1 MKKRNEKKRNEKKKY
16 LLSTV
21 LVASVLFSSVVPVH
35 AEIKLGELGEETNQ
49 IAAPA
54 AGVTYSA
61 DVIALDDLGI
71 SVAPSD
77 YVAIQQVDGFV
88 YIYTQEVDCIPY
100 VIAGCYDMAAE
111 DFASQFTRYME
122 GSYEDLQVTSP
133 EAAVTVGDR
142 EWTYIQYSY
151 SVSGY
156 TVRDSRLFFPEN
168 GKTYMFGAKEIPELS
183 LFVGSN
189 LEEIAGSFAYLA
201 GGDSDYAK
209 HVDSTRSVVS
219 DAQATVDDIE
229 DTVGDILQQGS
240 GDSNIAGGTIGDN
253 SGTAGGSA
261 GGTPSGTEDSDVS
274 GSSAGYSSITF
285 SQDKAN
291 YEGTWVPF
299 EDGFQLYLPS
309 AWNTY
314 ELTEDQVNQGVLYLA
329 GDASGAD
336 TAPAVSVVWA
346 YSDGAET
353 INDLATAIRQGG
365 YQVDDLV
372 SINGIPCVSY
382 RLEDGDCSAIMFF
395 HPTNKDYVFCV
406 TATQY
411 TANVDM
417 ICSILT
423 SLSLAL

>member
-1 MKKRNEKKRNEKKKY
+1 MKKMNEKKKY

-21 LVASVLFSSVVPVH
+21 LATSLLFGSIIPVK
-35 AEIKLGELGEETNQ
+35 AEIKLGELGEEANQ
-49 IAAPA
+49 IAASV
-54 AGVTYSA
+54 AGVSYSS
-61 DVIALDDLGI
+61 DVVALDDLGI

-88 YIYTQEVDCIPY
+88 YIYTQETDCIPY
-100 VIAGCYDMAAE
+100 VIVGYYDMVAE
-111 DFASQFTRYME
+111 DFASQFTQYMTE
-122 GSYEDLQVTSP
+122 SYEDLQVMSP
-133 EAAVTVGDR
+133 EAAVTVGNR
-142 EWTYIQYSY
+142 EYTYIQYSY

-156 TVRDSRLFFPEN
+156 TVRDSRLFLPEN
-168 GKTYMFGAKEIPELS
+168 GRTYMFGAKEIPELS
-183 LFVGSN
+183 LYVGSN
-189 LEEIAGSFAYLA
+189 LEEVAGSFAYLA

-209 HVDSTRSVVS
+209 HVDSTRSVVP
-219 DAQATVDDIE
+219 DAQATVDNIE
-229 DTVGDILQQGS
+229 DTVGDIVEEQGS
-240 GDSNIAGGTIGDN
+240 GDSNMAGGTVGDN

-261 GGTPSGTEDSDVS
+261 GGTTSGTEDSDVS
-274 GSSAGYSSITF
+274 DSSAGYSSITF

-382 RLEDGDCSAIMFF
+382 RLEDGECSAIMFF

>member
-1 MKKRNEKKRNEKKKY
+1 MKKMNKKY
-16 LLSTV
+16 LISAVLAVNLLFGSTA
-21 LVASVLFSSVVPVH
+21 VAH
-35 AEIKLGELGEETNQ
+35 AEIKLGELGEEANQ
-49 IAAPA
+49 IAASSTA
-54 AGVTYSA
+54 ASSSS

-189 LEEIAGSFAYLA
+189 LEETAGSFAYLA

-240 GDSNIAGGTIGDN
+240 GDSNIVGGTIGDN

-329 GDASGAD
+329 GDDSGAD

-365 YQVDDLV
+365 YQVDDLI

>member
-1 MKKRNEKKRNEKKKY
+1 MKKMNEKKKY

-21 LVASVLFSSVVPVH
+21 LATSLLFGSIIPVK
-35 AEIKLGELGEETNQ
+35 AEIKLGELGEEANQ
-49 IAAPA
+49 IAASV
-54 AGVTYSA
+54 AGVSYSS
-61 DVIALDDLGI
+61 DVVALDDLGI

-88 YIYTQEVDCIPY
+88 YIYTQETDCIPY
-100 VIAGCYDMAAE
+100 VIVGYYDMVAE
-111 DFASQFTRYME
+111 DFASQFTQYMTE
-122 GSYEDLQVTSP
+122 SYEDLQVMSP

-142 EWTYIQYSY
+142 EYTYIQYSY

-156 TVRDSRLFFPEN
+156 TVRDSRLFLPEN
-168 GKTYMFGAKEIPELS
+168 GRTYMFGAKEIPELS
-183 LFVGSN
+183 LYVGSN
-189 LEEIAGSFAYLA
+189 LEEVAGSFAYLA

-209 HVDSTRSVVS
+209 HVDSTRSVVP
-219 DAQATVDDIE
+219 DAQATVDNIE
-229 DTVGDILQQGS
+229 DTVGDIVEEQGS
-240 GDSNIAGGTIGDN
+240 GDSNMAGGTVGDN

-261 GGTPSGTEDSDVS
+261 GGTTSGTEDSDVS
-274 GSSAGYSSITF
+274 DSSAGYSSITF

>member
-1 MKKRNEKKRNEKKKY
+1 MKKMNEKKKY

-21 LVASVLFSSVVPVH
+21 LATSLLFGSIIPVK

-49 IAAPA
+49 IAASV
-54 AGVTYSA
+54 AGVSYSS
-61 DVIALDDLGI
+61 DVVALDDLGI

-88 YIYTQEVDCIPY
+88 YIYTQETDCIPY
-100 VIAGCYDMAAE
+100 VIVGYYDMVAE
-111 DFASQFTRYME
+111 DFASQFTQYMTE
-122 GSYEDLQVTSP
+122 SYEDLQVMSP

-142 EWTYIQYSY
+142 EYTYIQYSY

-156 TVRDSRLFFPEN
+156 TVRDSRLFLPEN
-168 GKTYMFGAKEIPELS
+168 GRTYMFGAKEIPELS
-183 LFVGSN
+183 LYVGSN
-189 LEEIAGSFAYLA
+189 LEEVAGSFAYLA

-209 HVDSTRSVVS
+209 HVDSTRSVVP
-219 DAQATVDDIE
+219 DAQATVDNIE
-229 DTVGDILQQGS
+229 DTVGDIVEEQGS
-240 GDSNIAGGTIGDN
+240 GDSNMAGGTVGDN

-261 GGTPSGTEDSDVS
+261 GGTTSGTEDSDVS
-274 GSSAGYSSITF
+274 DSSAGYSSITF

-395 HPTNKDYVFCV
+395 HPANKDYVFCV

>member
-1 MKKRNEKKRNEKKKY
+1 MKKMNEKKKY

-21 LVASVLFSSVVPVH
+21 LATSLLFGSIIPVK
-35 AEIKLGELGEETNQ
+35 AEIKLGELGEEANQ
-49 IAAPA
+49 IAASV
-54 AGVTYSA
+54 AGVSYSS
-61 DVIALDDLGI
+61 DVVALDDLGI

-88 YIYTQEVDCIPY
+88 YIYTQETDCIPY
-100 VIAGCYDMAAE
+100 VIVGYYDMVAE
-111 DFASQFTRYME
+111 DFASQFTQYMTE
-122 GSYEDLQVTSP
+122 SYENLQVMSP

-142 EWTYIQYSY
+142 EYTYIQYSY

-156 TVRDSRLFFPEN
+156 TVRDSRLFLPEN
-168 GKTYMFGAKEIPELS
+168 GRTYMFGAKEIPELS
-183 LFVGSN
+183 LSVGSY
-189 LEEIAGSFAYLA
+189 LEEVAGSFAYLA

-219 DAQATVDDIE
+219 EAQATVDNNE
-229 DTVGDILQQGS
+229 DTVGDIVEEQGS
-240 GDSNIAGGTIGDN
+240 GDSNIAGGTVGDN

-261 GGTPSGTEDSDVS
+261 GGTTSGTEDSNVS
-274 GSSAGYSSITF
+274 DSSAGYSSITF

>member
-1 MKKRNEKKRNEKKKY
+1 MKKRNEKKKY

-21 LVASVLFSSVVPVH
+21 LVASVLFSRIVPVH

-54 AGVTYSA
+54 ADVTYSS

-122 GSYEDLQVTSP
+122 DSYEDLQVTSP

-168 GKTYMFGAKEIPELS
+168 GRTYMFGAKEIPELS
-183 LFVGSN
+183 LYVGSN
-189 LEEIAGSFAYLA
+189 LEETAGSFAYLA

-219 DAQATVDDIE
+219 DAQATVDNIE
-229 DTVGDILQQGS
+229 DTVGDIVEQGS
-240 GDSNIAGGTIGDN
+240 GDSNSAGGTVGDN

-261 GGTPSGTEDSDVS
+261 GGTTSGTEDSDVS
-274 GSSAGYSSITF
+274 DSSAGYSSITF

-314 ELTEDQVNQGVLYLA
+314 ELTEDQVNEGVLYLA
-329 GDASGAD
+329 GDVSGAD

>member
-1 MKKRNEKKRNEKKKY
+1 MKKMNEKKKY

-21 LVASVLFSSVVPVH
+21 LATSLLFGSIIPVK
-35 AEIKLGELGEETNQ
+35 AEIKLGELGEEANQ
-49 IAAPA
+49 IAASV
-54 AGVTYSA
+54 AGVSYSS
-61 DVIALDDLGI
+61 DVVALDDLGI

-88 YIYTQEVDCIPY
+88 YIYTQETDCIPY
-100 VIAGCYDMAAE
+100 VIVGYYDMVAE
-111 DFASQFTRYME
+111 DFASQFTQYMTE
-122 GSYEDLQVTSP
+122 SYEDLQVMSP

-142 EWTYIQYSY
+142 EYTYIQYSY

-156 TVRDSRLFFPEN
+156 TVRDSRLFLPEN
-168 GKTYMFGAKEIPELS
+168 GRTYMFGAKEIPELS
-183 LFVGSN
+183 LYVGSN
-189 LEEIAGSFAYLA
+189 LEEVAGSFAYLA

-209 HVDSTRSVVS
+209 HVDSTRSVVP
-219 DAQATVDDIE
+219 DAQATVDNIE
-229 DTVGDILQQGS
+229 DTVGDIVEEQGS
-240 GDSNIAGGTIGDN
+240 GDSNIAGGTVGDN

-261 GGTPSGTEDSDVS
+261 GGTTSGTEDSDVS
-274 GSSAGYSSITF
+274 DSSAGYSSITF

-309 AWNTY
+309 AWNIY

>member
-1 MKKRNEKKRNEKKKY
+1 MKKMNEKKKY

-21 LVASVLFSSVVPVH
+21 LATSLLFGSIIPVK
-35 AEIKLGELGEETNQ
+35 AEIKLGELGEEANQ
-49 IAAPA
+49 IAASV
-54 AGVTYSA
+54 AGVSYSS
-61 DVIALDDLGI
+61 DVVALDDLGI

-88 YIYTQEVDCIPY
+88 YIYTQETDCIPY
-100 VIAGCYDMAAE
+100 VIVGYYDMVAE
-111 DFASQFTRYME
+111 DFASQFTQYMTE
-122 GSYEDLQVTSP
+122 SYEDLQVMSP

-142 EWTYIQYSY
+142 EYTYIQYLY

-156 TVRDSRLFFPEN
+156 TVRDSRLFLPEN
-168 GKTYMFGAKEIPELS
+168 GRTYMFGAKEIPELS
-183 LFVGSN
+183 LYVGSN
-189 LEEIAGSFAYLA
+189 LEEVAGSFAYLA

-209 HVDSTRSVVS
+209 HVDSTRSVVP
-219 DAQATVDDIE
+219 DAQATVDNIE
-229 DTVGDILQQGS
+229 DTVGDIVEEQGS
-240 GDSNIAGGTIGDN
+240 GDSNMAGGTVGDN

-261 GGTPSGTEDSDVS
+261 GGTTSGTEDSDVS
-274 GSSAGYSSITF
+274 DSSAGYSSITF

>member
-1 MKKRNEKKRNEKKKY
+1 MKKMNEKKKY

-21 LVASVLFSSVVPVH
+21 LATSLLFGSIIPVK
-35 AEIKLGELGEETNQ
+35 AEIKLGELGEEANQ
-49 IAAPA
+49 IAASV
-54 AGVTYSA
+54 AGVSYSL
-61 DVIALDDLGI
+61 DVVALDDLGI

-88 YIYTQEVDCIPY
+88 YIYTQETDCIPY
-100 VIAGCYDMAAE
+100 VIVGYYDMVAE
-111 DFASQFTRYME
+111 DFASQFTQYMTE
-122 GSYEDLQVTSP
+122 SYENLQVMSP

-142 EWTYIQYSY
+142 EYTYIQYSY

-156 TVRDSRLFFPEN
+156 TVRDSRLFLPEN
-168 GKTYMFGAKEIPELS
+168 GRTYMFGAKEIPELS
-183 LFVGSN
+183 LYVGSN
-189 LEEIAGSFAYLA
+189 LEEVAGSFAYLA

-209 HVDSTRSVVS
+209 HVDSTRSVVP
-219 DAQATVDDIE
+219 DAQATVDNIE
-229 DTVGDILQQGS
+229 DTVGDIVEEQGS
-240 GDSNIAGGTIGDN
+240 GDSNIAGGTVGDN

-261 GGTPSGTEDSDVS
+261 GGTTSGTEDSNVS
-274 GSSAGYSSITF
+274 DSSAGYSSITF

-314 ELTEDQVNQGVLYLA
+314 ELTEDQVNQGILYLA
-329 GDASGAD
+329 GDAAGAD

-382 RLEDGDCSAIMFF
+382 RLKDGDCSAIMFF

>member
-1 MKKRNEKKRNEKKKY
+1 MKKMNEKKKY

-21 LVASVLFSSVVPVH
+21 LATSLLFGSIIPVK
-35 AEIKLGELGEETNQ
+35 AEIKLGELGEEANQ
-49 IAAPA
+49 IAASV
-54 AGVTYSA
+54 AGVSYSS
-61 DVIALDDLGI
+61 DVVALDDLGI

-88 YIYTQEVDCIPY
+88 YIYTQETDCIPY
-100 VIAGCYDMAAE
+100 VIVGYYDMVAE
-111 DFASQFTRYME
+111 DFASQFTQYMTE
-122 GSYEDLQVTSP
+122 SYEDLQVMSP

-142 EWTYIQYSY
+142 EYTYIQYLY

-156 TVRDSRLFFPEN
+156 TVRDSRLFLPEN
-168 GKTYMFGAKEIPELS
+168 GRTYMFGAKEIPELS
-183 LFVGSN
+183 LYVGSN
-189 LEEIAGSFAYLA
+189 LEEVAGSFAYLA
-201 GGDSDYAK
+201 GRDSDYAK
-209 HVDSTRSVVS
+209 HVDSTRSVVP
-219 DAQATVDDIE
+219 DAQATVDNIE
-229 DTVGDILQQGS
+229 DTVGDIVEEQGS
-240 GDSNIAGGTIGDN
+240 GDSNMAGGTVGDN

-261 GGTPSGTEDSDVS
+261 GGTTSGTEDSDVS
-274 GSSAGYSSITF
+274 DSSAGYSSITF

>member
-1 MKKRNEKKRNEKKKY
+1 MKKMNEKKKY

-21 LVASVLFSSVVPVH
+21 LAASLLLGSVIPVN
-35 AEIKLGELGEETNQ
+35 AEIKLGELGEEANQ

-54 AGVTYSA
+54 AGVSYSS
-61 DVIALDDLGI
+61 DVVALDDLGI

-88 YIYTQEVDCIPY
+88 YIYTQETDCIPY
-100 VIAGCYDMAAE
+100 VIVGYYDLTAE
-111 DFASQFTRYME
+111 DFADQFTQYM
-122 GSYEDLQVTSP
+122 SQTYEDLQVMSP
-133 EAAVTVGDR
+133 EAAVTVGER
-142 EWTYIQYSY
+142 EFTYIQYSY

-156 TVRDSRLFFPEN
+156 TVRDSRLFLPEN
-168 GKTYMFGAKEIPELS
+168 GRTYMFGAKEIPELS
-183 LFVGSN
+183 LYVGSN
-189 LEEIAGSFAYLA
+189 LEETAGSFAYLA

-219 DAQATVDDIE
+219 DAQATVDNIE
-229 DTVGDILQQGS
+229 DTVGDIVEQGS
-240 GDSNIAGGTIGDN
+240 GDSNIAGGTVGDN

-261 GGTPSGTEDSDVS
+261 GGTTSGTEDSDVS

-285 SQDKAN
+285 SQEKAN

-329 GDASGAD
+329 GDTSGED

-423 SLSLAL
+423 SLSLAS

>member
-1 MKKRNEKKRNEKKKY
+1 MKKMNEKKKY

-21 LVASVLFSSVVPVH
+21 LATSLLFGSIIPVK
-35 AEIKLGELGEETNQ
+35 AEIKLGELGEEANQ
-49 IAAPA
+49 IAASV
-54 AGVTYSA
+54 AGVSYSS
-61 DVIALDDLGI
+61 DVVALDDLGI

-88 YIYTQEVDCIPY
+88 YIYTQETDCIPY
-100 VIAGCYDMAAE
+100 VIVGYYDMVAE
-111 DFASQFTRYME
+111 DFASQFTQYMTE
-122 GSYEDLQVTSP
+122 SYENLQVMSP

-142 EWTYIQYSY
+142 EYTYIQYSY

-156 TVRDSRLFFPEN
+156 TVRDSRLFLPEN
-168 GKTYMFGAKEIPELS
+168 GRTYMFGAKEIPELS
-183 LFVGSN
+183 LYVGSN
-189 LEEIAGSFAYLA
+189 LEEVAGSFAYLA

-209 HVDSTRSVVS
+209 HVDSTRSVVP
-219 DAQATVDDIE
+219 DAQATVDNIE
-229 DTVGDILQQGS
+229 DTVGDIVEEQGS
-240 GDSNIAGGTIGDN
+240 GDSNIAGGTVGDN

-261 GGTPSGTEDSDVS
+261 GGTTSGTEDSNVS
-274 GSSAGYSSITF
+274 DSSAGYSSITF

>member
-1 MKKRNEKKRNEKKKY
+1 MKKMNEKKKY

-21 LVASVLFSSVVPVH
+21 LATSLLFGSIIPVK
-35 AEIKLGELGEETNQ
+35 AEIKLGELGEEANQ
-49 IAAPA
+49 IAASV
-54 AGVTYSA
+54 AGVSYSS
-61 DVIALDDLGI
+61 DVVALDDLGI

-88 YIYTQEVDCIPY
+88 YIYTQETDCIPY
-100 VIAGCYDMAAE
+100 VIVGYYDMVAE
-111 DFASQFTRYME
+111 DFASQFIQYMTE
-122 GSYEDLQVTSP
+122 SYENLQVMSP

-142 EWTYIQYSY
+142 EYTYIQYSY

-156 TVRDSRLFFPEN
+156 TVRDSRLFLPEN
-168 GKTYMFGAKEIPELS
+168 GRTYMFGAKEIPELS
-183 LFVGSN
+183 LYVGSN
-189 LEEIAGSFAYLA
+189 LEEVAGSFAYLA

-209 HVDSTRSVVS
+209 HVDSTRSVVP
-219 DAQATVDDIE
+219 DVQATVDNIE
-229 DTVGDILQQGS
+229 DTVGDIVEEQGS
-240 GDSNIAGGTIGDN
+240 GDSNIAGGTVGDN
-253 SGTAGGSA
+253 SGTTGGSA
-261 GGTPSGTEDSDVS
+261 GGTTSGTEDSDVS
-274 GSSAGYSSITF
+274 DSSAGYSSITF

>member
-1 MKKRNEKKRNEKKKY
+1 MKKMNEKKKY

-21 LVASVLFSSVVPVH
+21 LATSLLFGSIIPVK
-35 AEIKLGELGEETNQ
+35 AEIKLGELGEEANQ
-49 IAAPA
+49 IAAPV
-54 AGVTYSA
+54 AGVSYFS
-61 DVIALDDLGI
+61 DVVALDDLGI

-88 YIYTQEVDCIPY
+88 YIYTQETDCIPY
-100 VIAGCYDMAAE
+100 VIVGYYDMVAE
-111 DFASQFTRYME
+111 DFASQFTQYMTE
-122 GSYEDLQVTSP
+122 SYEDLQVMSP

-142 EWTYIQYSY
+142 EYTYIQYSY

-156 TVRDSRLFFPEN
+156 TVRDSRLFLPEN
-168 GKTYMFGAKEIPELS
+168 GRTYMFGAKEIPELS
-183 LFVGSN
+183 LYVGSN
-189 LEEIAGSFAYLA
+189 LEEVAGSFAYLA

-209 HVDSTRSVVS
+209 HVDSTRSVVP
-219 DAQATVDDIE
+219 DAQATVDNIE
-229 DTVGDILQQGS
+229 DTVGDIVEEQGS
-240 GDSNIAGGTIGDN
+240 GDSNIAGGTVGDN

-261 GGTPSGTEDSDVS
+261 GGTTSGTEDSDVS
-274 GSSAGYSSITF
+274 DSSAGYSSITF

>member
-1 MKKRNEKKRNEKKKY
+1 MKKMNEKKKY

-21 LVASVLFSSVVPVH
+21 LATSLLFGSIIPVK
-35 AEIKLGELGEETNQ
+35 AEIKLGELGEEANQ
-49 IAAPA
+49 IAASV
-54 AGVTYSA
+54 AGVSYSS
-61 DVIALDDLGI
+61 DVVALDDLGI

-88 YIYTQEVDCIPY
+88 YIYTQETDCIPY
-100 VIAGCYDMAAE
+100 VIVGYYDMVAE
-111 DFASQFTRYME
+111 DFASQFTQYMTE
-122 GSYEDLQVTSP
+122 SYEDLQVMSP
-133 EAAVTVGDR
+133 EATVTVGDR
-142 EWTYIQYSY
+142 EYTYIQYSY

-156 TVRDSRLFFPEN
+156 TVRDSRLFLPEN
-168 GKTYMFGAKEIPELS
+168 GRTYMFGAKEIPELS
-183 LFVGSN
+183 LYVGSN
-189 LEEIAGSFAYLA
+189 LEEVAGSFAYLA

-209 HVDSTRSVVS
+209 HVDSTRSVVP
-219 DAQATVDDIE
+219 DAQATVDNIE
-229 DTVGDILQQGS
+229 DTVGDIVEEQGS
-240 GDSNIAGGTIGDN
+240 GDSNIAGGTVGDN

-261 GGTPSGTEDSDVS
+261 GGTTSGTEDSDVS
-274 GSSAGYSSITF
+274 DSSAGYSSITF

>member
-1 MKKRNEKKRNEKKKY
+1 MIKNNCKKRCLISS
-16 LLSTV
+16 LLA
-21 LVASVLFSSVVPVH
+21 ASMFFSGFVPVYG
-35 AEIKLGELGEETNQ
+35 EIKLGELGEENNQ
-49 IAAPA
+49 ITASEAYVP
-54 AGVTYSA
+54 GSSEV
-61 DVIALDDLGI
+61 VALDDLGI
-71 SVAPSD
+71 SISPSD
-77 YVAIQQVDGFV
+77 YAAIQQEDGFV
-88 YIYTQEVDCIPY
+88 YVYTQEKGSIPY
-100 VIAGCYDMAAE
+100 VIVGYYDVTAD
-111 DFASQFTRYME
+111 DFASQFTQYMS
-122 GSYEDLQVTSP
+122 GSYEDIQVTSP
-133 EAAVTVGDR
+133 EAVVTLGDR
-142 EWTYIQYSY
+142 EYTYIQYSY
-151 SVSGY
+151 GVSGY
-156 TVRDSRLFFPEN
+156 TIRDSRLFLAEN
-168 GKTYMFGAKEIPELS
+168 GTTYMFGAKEIPELS
-183 LFVGSN
+183 MYVGSN
-189 LEEIAGSFAYLA
+189 LEKIAGSFAYLA

-219 DAQATVDDIE
+219 DAQATVDNIE
-229 DTVGDILQQGS
+229 DTVGDIVEQGS

-253 SGTAGGSA
+253 SGTVGGSA
-261 GGTPSGTEDSDVS
+261 
-274 GSSAGYSSITF
+274 SAGYSSITF
-285 SQDKAN
+285 SQEKAN

-314 ELTEDQVNQGVLYLA
+314 ELTEDQVNQRVLYLA
-329 GDASGAD
+329 GDVSGAD

-423 SLSLAL
+423 SLSLNV

>member
-1 MKKRNEKKRNEKKKY
+1 MKKMNEKKKY

-21 LVASVLFSSVVPVH
+21 LATSLLFGSIIPVK
-35 AEIKLGELGEETNQ
+35 AEIKLGELGEEANQ
-49 IAAPA
+49 IAASV
-54 AGVTYSA
+54 AGVSYSS
-61 DVIALDDLGI
+61 DVVALDDLGI

-88 YIYTQEVDCIPY
+88 YIYTQETDCIPY
-100 VIAGCYDMAAE
+100 VIVGYYDMVAE
-111 DFASQFTRYME
+111 DFASQFTQYMTE
-122 GSYEDLQVTSP
+122 SYENLQVISP

-142 EWTYIQYSY
+142 EYTYIQYSY

-156 TVRDSRLFFPEN
+156 TVRDSRLFLPEN
-168 GKTYMFGAKEIPELS
+168 GRTYMFGAKEIPELS
-183 LFVGSN
+183 LYVGSN
-189 LEEIAGSFAYLA
+189 LEEVAGSFAYLA

-209 HVDSTRSVVS
+209 HVDSTRSVVP
-219 DAQATVDDIE
+219 DAQATVDNIE
-229 DTVGDILQQGS
+229 DTVGDIVEEQSS
-240 GDSNIAGGTIGDN
+240 GDSNIAGGTVGDN

-261 GGTPSGTEDSDVS
+261 GGTTSGTEDSDVS
-274 GSSAGYSSITF
+274 DSSAGYSSITF

-353 INDLATAIRQGG
+353 INDLATAIHQGG

>member
-1 MKKRNEKKRNEKKKY
+1 MKKMNEKKKY

-21 LVASVLFSSVVPVH
+21 LATSLLFGSIIPVK
-35 AEIKLGELGEETNQ
+35 AEIKLGELGEEANQ
-49 IAAPA
+49 IAAA
-54 AGVTYSA
+54 VAGVSYSS
-61 DVIALDDLGI
+61 DVVALDDLGI

-88 YIYTQEVDCIPY
+88 YIYTQETDCIPY
-100 VIAGCYDMAAE
+100 VIVGYYDMVAE
-111 DFASQFTRYME
+111 DFASQFTQYMTE
-122 GSYEDLQVTSP
+122 SYEDLQVMSP

-142 EWTYIQYSY
+142 EYTYIQYSY

-156 TVRDSRLFFPEN
+156 TVRDSRLFLPEN
-168 GKTYMFGAKEIPELS
+168 GRTYMFGAKEIPELS
-183 LFVGSN
+183 LYVGSN
-189 LEEIAGSFAYLA
+189 LEEVAGSFAYLA

-209 HVDSTRSVVS
+209 HVDSTRSVVP
-219 DAQATVDDIE
+219 DAQATVDNIE
-229 DTVGDILQQGS
+229 DTVGDIVEEQGS
-240 GDSNIAGGTIGDN
+240 GDSNIAGGTVGDN
-253 SGTAGGSA
+253 SGTTGGSA
-261 GGTPSGTEDSDVS
+261 GGTTSGTEDSDVS
-274 GSSAGYSSITF
+274 DSSAGYSSITF

>member
-21 LVASVLFSSVVPVH
+21 LVASVLFSSIVPVH

-54 AGVTYSA
+54 AGVTYFA

-189 LEEIAGSFAYLA
+189 LEETAGSFAYLA

>member
-1 MKKRNEKKRNEKKKY
+1 MKKMNEKKKY

-21 LVASVLFSSVVPVH
+21 LATSLLFGSIIPVK
-35 AEIKLGELGEETNQ
+35 AEIKLGELGEEANQ
-49 IAAPA
+49 IAASV
-54 AGVTYSA
+54 AGVSYSS
-61 DVIALDDLGI
+61 DVVALDDLGI

-88 YIYTQEVDCIPY
+88 YIYTQETDCIPY
-100 VIAGCYDMAAE
+100 VIVGYYDMVAE
-111 DFASQFTRYME
+111 DFASQFTQYMTE
-122 GSYEDLQVTSP
+122 SYENLQVMSP

-142 EWTYIQYSY
+142 EYTYIQYSY

-156 TVRDSRLFFPEN
+156 TVRDSRLFLPEN
-168 GKTYMFGAKEIPELS
+168 GRTYMFGAKEIPELS
-183 LFVGSN
+183 LYVGSN
-189 LEEIAGSFAYLA
+189 LEEVAGSFAYLA

-219 DAQATVDDIE
+219 DAQATVDNIE
-229 DTVGDILQQGS
+229 DTVGDIVEEQGS
-240 GDSNIAGGTIGDN
+240 GDSNMAGGTVGDN

-261 GGTPSGTEDSDVS
+261 GGTTSGTEDSDVS
-274 GSSAGYSSITF
+274 DSSAGYSSITF

>member
-1 MKKRNEKKRNEKKKY
+1 MKKMNEKKKY

-21 LVASVLFSSVVPVH
+21 LATSLLFGSIIPVK
-35 AEIKLGELGEETNQ
+35 AEIKLGELGEEANQ
-49 IAAPA
+49 IAASV
-54 AGVTYSA
+54 AGVSYSS
-61 DVIALDDLGI
+61 DVVALDDLGI

-88 YIYTQEVDCIPY
+88 YIYTQETDCIPY
-100 VIAGCYDMAAE
+100 VIVGYYDMVAE
-111 DFASQFTRYME
+111 DFASQFTQYMTE
-122 GSYEDLQVTSP
+122 SYENLQVMSP

-142 EWTYIQYSY
+142 EYTYIQYSY

-156 TVRDSRLFFPEN
+156 TVRDSRLFLPEN
-168 GKTYMFGAKEIPELS
+168 GRTYMFGAKEIPELS
-183 LFVGSN
+183 LYVGSN
-189 LEEIAGSFAYLA
+189 LEEVAGSFAYLA

-209 HVDSTRSVVS
+209 HVDSTRSVVP
-219 DAQATVDDIE
+219 DAQATVDNIE
-229 DTVGDILQQGS
+229 DTVGDIVEEQGS
-240 GDSNIAGGTIGDN
+240 GDSNIAGGTVGDN

-261 GGTPSGTEDSDVS
+261 GGTTSGTEDSDVS
-274 GSSAGYSSITF
+274 DSSAGYSSITF

>member
-1 MKKRNEKKRNEKKKY
+1 MKKMNEKKKY

-21 LVASVLFSSVVPVH
+21 LATSLLFGSIIPVK
-35 AEIKLGELGEETNQ
+35 AEIKLGELGEEANQ
-49 IAAPA
+49 IAASV
-54 AGVTYSA
+54 AGVSYSP
-61 DVIALDDLGI
+61 DVVALDDLGI
-71 SVAPSD
+71 SVTPSD

-88 YIYTQEVDCIPY
+88 YIYTQETDCIPY
-100 VIAGCYDMAAE
+100 VIVGYYDMVAE
-111 DFASQFTRYME
+111 DFASQFTQYMTE
-122 GSYEDLQVTSP
+122 SYENLQVMSP

-142 EWTYIQYSY
+142 EYTYIQYSY

-156 TVRDSRLFFPEN
+156 TVRDSRLFLPEN
-168 GKTYMFGAKEIPELS
+168 GRTYMFGAKEIPELS
-183 LFVGSN
+183 LYVGSN
-189 LEEIAGSFAYLA
+189 LEEVAGSFAYLA

-209 HVDSTRSVVS
+209 HVDSTRSVVP
-219 DAQATVDDIE
+219 DAQATVDNIE
-229 DTVGDILQQGS
+229 DTVGDIVEEQGS
-240 GDSNIAGGTIGDN
+240 GDSNIADGTVGDN

-261 GGTPSGTEDSDVS
+261 GGTTSGTEDSDVS
-274 GSSAGYSSITF
+274 DSSAGYSSITF

-329 GDASGAD
+329 GDAFGAD

>member
-1 MKKRNEKKRNEKKKY
+1 MKKMNEKKKY

-21 LVASVLFSSVVPVH
+21 LATRLLFGSIIPVK
-35 AEIKLGELGEETNQ
+35 AEIKLGELGEEANQ
-49 IAAPA
+49 IAAPV
-54 AGVTYSA
+54 AGVSYSS
-61 DVIALDDLGI
+61 DVVALDDLGI

-88 YIYTQEVDCIPY
+88 YIYTQETDCIPY
-100 VIAGCYDMAAE
+100 VIVGYYDMVAE
-111 DFASQFTRYME
+111 DFASQFTQYMTE
-122 GSYEDLQVTSP
+122 SYEDLQVMSP

-142 EWTYIQYSY
+142 EYTYIQYSY

-156 TVRDSRLFFPEN
+156 TVRDSRLFLPEN
-168 GKTYMFGAKEIPELS
+168 GRTYMFGAKEIPELS
-183 LFVGSN
+183 LYVGSN
-189 LEEIAGSFAYLA
+189 LEEVAGSFAYLA

-209 HVDSTRSVVS
+209 HVDSTRSVVP
-219 DAQATVDDIE
+219 DAQATVDNIE
-229 DTVGDILQQGS
+229 DTVGDIVEEQGS
-240 GDSNIAGGTIGDN
+240 GDSNIAGGTVGDN

-261 GGTPSGTEDSDVS
+261 GGTTSGTEDSDVS
-274 GSSAGYSSITF
+274 DSSAGYSSITF

>member
-1 MKKRNEKKRNEKKKY
+1 MKKMNEKKKY

-21 LVASVLFSSVVPVH
+21 LATSLLFGSIIPVK
-35 AEIKLGELGEETNQ
+35 AEIKLGELGEEANQ
-49 IAAPA
+49 IAASV
-54 AGVTYSA
+54 AGVSYSS
-61 DVIALDDLGI
+61 DVVALDDLGI
-71 SVAPSD
+71 SVEPSD

-88 YIYTQEVDCIPY
+88 YIYTQETDCIPY
-100 VIAGCYDMAAE
+100 VIVGYYDMVAE
-111 DFASQFTRYME
+111 DFASQFTQYMTE
-122 GSYEDLQVTSP
+122 SYEDLQVMSP
-133 EAAVTVGDR
+133 EATVTVGDR
-142 EWTYIQYSY
+142 EYTYIQYSY

-156 TVRDSRLFFPEN
+156 TVRDSRLFLPEN
-168 GKTYMFGAKEIPELS
+168 GRTYMFGAKEIPELS
-183 LFVGSN
+183 LYVGSN
-189 LEEIAGSFAYLA
+189 LEEVAGSFAYLA

-209 HVDSTRSVVS
+209 HVDSTRSVVP
-219 DAQATVDDIE
+219 DAQATVDNIE
-229 DTVGDILQQGS
+229 DTVGDIVEEQGS
-240 GDSNIAGGTIGDN
+240 GDSNIAGGTVGDN

-261 GGTPSGTEDSDVS
+261 GGTTSGTEDSDVS
-274 GSSAGYSSITF
+274 DSSAGYSSITF

-382 RLEDGDCSAIMFF
+382 RLEDGDCSEIMFF

>member
-1 MKKRNEKKRNEKKKY
+1 MKKMNEKKKY

-21 LVASVLFSSVVPVH
+21 LATSLLFGSIIPVK
-35 AEIKLGELGEETNQ
+35 AEIKLGELGEEANQ
-49 IAAPA
+49 IAASV
-54 AGVTYSA
+54 AGVSYSS
-61 DVIALDDLGI
+61 DVVALDDLGI

-88 YIYTQEVDCIPY
+88 YIYTQETDCIPY
-100 VIAGCYDMAAE
+100 VIVGYYDMVAE
-111 DFASQFTRYME
+111 DFASQFTQYMTE
-122 GSYEDLQVTSP
+122 SYEDLQVMSP

-142 EWTYIQYSY
+142 EYTYIQYSY

-156 TVRDSRLFFPEN
+156 TVRDSRLFLPEN
-168 GKTYMFGAKEIPELS
+168 GRTYMFGAKEIPELS
-183 LFVGSN
+183 LYVGSN
-189 LEEIAGSFAYLA
+189 LEEVAGSFAYLA

-209 HVDSTRSVVS
+209 LVDSTRSVVP
-219 DAQATVDDIE
+219 DAQATVDNIE
-229 DTVGDILQQGS
+229 DTVGDIVEEQGS
-240 GDSNIAGGTIGDN
+240 GDSNIAGGTVGDN
-253 SGTAGGSA
+253 SGTTGGSA
-261 GGTPSGTEDSDVS
+261 GGTTSGTEDSDVS
-274 GSSAGYSSITF
+274 DSSAGYSSITF

>member
-1 MKKRNEKKRNEKKKY
+1 MKKMNEKKKY

-21 LVASVLFSSVVPVH
+21 LATSLLFGSIIPIK
-35 AEIKLGELGEETNQ
+35 AEIKLGELGEEANQ
-49 IAAPA
+49 IAASV
-54 AGVTYSA
+54 AGVSYSS
-61 DVIALDDLGI
+61 DVVALDDLGI

-88 YIYTQEVDCIPY
+88 YIYTQETDCIPY
-100 VIAGCYDMAAE
+100 VIVGYYDMVAE
-111 DFASQFTRYME
+111 DFASQFTQYMTE
-122 GSYEDLQVTSP
+122 SYENLQVMSP

-142 EWTYIQYSY
+142 EYTYIQYSY

-156 TVRDSRLFFPEN
+156 TVRDSRLFLPEN
-168 GKTYMFGAKEIPELS
+168 DRTYMFGAKEIPELS
-183 LFVGSN
+183 LYVGSN
-189 LEEIAGSFAYLA
+189 LEEVAGSFAYLA

-219 DAQATVDDIE
+219 DAQATVDNIE
-229 DTVGDILQQGS
+229 DTVGDIVEEQGS
-240 GDSNIAGGTIGDN
+240 GDSNIAGGTVGDN

-261 GGTPSGTEDSDVS
+261 GGTTSGTEDSNVS
-274 GSSAGYSSITF
+274 DSSAGYSSITF

-329 GDASGAD
+329 GDAAGAD

-382 RLEDGDCSAIMFF
+382 RLKDGDCSAIMFF

>member
-1 MKKRNEKKRNEKKKY
+1 MKKMNEKKKY

-21 LVASVLFSSVVPVH
+21 LATSLLFGSIIPVK
-35 AEIKLGELGEETNQ
+35 AEIKLGELGEEANQ
-49 IAAPA
+49 IAASV
-54 AGVTYSA
+54 AGVSYSS
-61 DVIALDDLGI
+61 DVVALDDLGI

-88 YIYTQEVDCIPY
+88 YIYTQETDCIPY
-100 VIAGCYDMAAE
+100 VIVGYYDMVAE
-111 DFASQFTRYME
+111 DFASQFTQYMTE
-122 GSYEDLQVTSP
+122 SYEDLQVMSP

-142 EWTYIQYSY
+142 EYTYIQYSY

-156 TVRDSRLFFPEN
+156 TVRDSRLFLPEN
-168 GKTYMFGAKEIPELS
+168 GRTYMFGAKEIPELS
-183 LFVGSN
+183 LYVGSN
-189 LEEIAGSFAYLA
+189 LEKVAGSFAYLA

-209 HVDSTRSVVS
+209 HVDSTRSVVP
-219 DAQATVDDIE
+219 DAQATVDNIE
-229 DTVGDILQQGS
+229 DTVGDIVEEQGS
-240 GDSNIAGGTIGDN
+240 GDSNIAGGTVGDN
-253 SGTAGGSA
+253 SGTTGGSA
-261 GGTPSGTEDSDVS
+261 GGTTSGTEDSDVS
-274 GSSAGYSSITF
+274 DSSAGYSSITF

>member
-1 MKKRNEKKRNEKKKY
+1 MKKMNEKKKY

-21 LVASVLFSSVVPVH
+21 LATSLLFGSIIPVK
-35 AEIKLGELGEETNQ
+35 AEIKLGELGEEANQ
-49 IAAPA
+49 IAASV
-54 AGVTYSA
+54 AGVSYSS
-61 DVIALDDLGI
+61 DVVALDDLGI

-88 YIYTQEVDCIPY
+88 YIYTQETDCIPY
-100 VIAGCYDMAAE
+100 VIVGYYDMVAE
-111 DFASQFTRYME
+111 DFASQFTQYMTE
-122 GSYEDLQVTSP
+122 SYENLQVMSP

-142 EWTYIQYSY
+142 EYTYIQYSY

-156 TVRDSRLFFPEN
+156 TVRDSRLFLPEN
-168 GKTYMFGAKEIPELS
+168 GRTYMFGAKEIPELS
-183 LFVGSN
+183 LYVGSN
-189 LEEIAGSFAYLA
+189 LEEVAGSFAYLA

-219 DAQATVDDIE
+219 DAQATVDNIE
-229 DTVGDILQQGS
+229 DTVGDIVEEQGS
-240 GDSNIAGGTIGDN
+240 GDSNIAGGTVGDN

-261 GGTPSGTEDSDVS
+261 GGTTSGTEDSNVS
-274 GSSAGYSSITF
+274 DSSAGYSSITF

>member
-1 MKKRNEKKRNEKKKY
+1 MKKMNEKKKY

-21 LVASVLFSSVVPVH
+21 LATSLLFGSIIPVK
-35 AEIKLGELGEETNQ
+35 AEIKLGELGEEANR
-49 IAAPA
+49 IAASV
-54 AGVTYSA
+54 AGVSYSS
-61 DVIALDDLGI
+61 DVVALDDLGI
-71 SVAPSD
+71 SIAPSD

-88 YIYTQEVDCIPY
+88 YIYTQETDCIPY
-100 VIAGCYDMAAE
+100 VIVGYYDMVAE
-111 DFASQFTRYME
+111 DFASQFTQYMTE
-122 GSYEDLQVTSP
+122 SYEDLQVMSP

-142 EWTYIQYSY
+142 EYTYIQYSY

-156 TVRDSRLFFPEN
+156 TVRDSRLFLPEN
-168 GKTYMFGAKEIPELS
+168 GRTYMFGAKEIPELS
-183 LFVGSN
+183 LYVGSN
-189 LEEIAGSFAYLA
+189 LEEVAGSFAYLA

-209 HVDSTRSVVS
+209 HVDSTRSVVP
-219 DAQATVDDIE
+219 DAQATVDNIE
-229 DTVGDILQQGS
+229 DTVGDIVEEQSS
-240 GDSNIAGGTIGDN
+240 GDSNIAGGTVGDN

-261 GGTPSGTEDSDVS
+261 GGTTSGTEDSDVS
-274 GSSAGYSSITF
+274 DSSAGYSSITF

-382 RLEDGDCSAIMFF
+382 RLKDGDCSAIMFF